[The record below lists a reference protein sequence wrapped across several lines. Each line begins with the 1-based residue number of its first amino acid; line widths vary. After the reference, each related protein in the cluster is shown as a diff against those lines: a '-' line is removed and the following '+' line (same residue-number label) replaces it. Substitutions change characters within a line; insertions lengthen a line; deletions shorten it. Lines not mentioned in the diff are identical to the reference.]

1 MRVCSRSPALRRR
14 AADERRRRRI
24 VPAMTRAEAKQRIV
38 ALTREIQGHDHRYY
52 LLDQPAISDA
62 AYDTLFRELKE
73 LEAAY
78 PTLRLPDSPTL
89 RVSGGVREGFKKAPH
104 VAPMGSLD
112 SLMERDEVTEFDA
125 RVRKAL
131 DVERVAYRVEPK
143 FDGLS
148 IELVYEGGVFVRGST
163 RGDGEVGEDVTENLR
178 TIRAIPL
185 RLGGG
190 TRDTKRGATAGT
202 VSVRG
207 EAIMLLA
214 EFEALNARLITAGDE
229 PFANPR
235 NAAAGAIRQLDAS
248 ITASRKLDFYAYE
261 LKGDAEEALKDQSEA
276 AGLLAHW
283 GFHLDDSAH
292 TVADID
298 GAFAYHAKL
307 EARREKL
314 PFEIDGIVIKV
325 ERRDW
330 QRGLGERSR
339 SPRWACAYKFQP
351 RVELTQVVDII
362 VQVGRTGKLTPV
374 ASLKPV
380 NVSGV
385 TVSRATLHNQDELDR
400 KDVRIGDTVRV
411 RRAGDVIPEVVEVL
425 LEERPR
431 GTRKFELPSK
441 CPVCGAPVEREG
453 AYHLC
458 TNGLS
463 CPAQLEGHLQ
473 HFVSR
478 GAMDIAG
485 LGDKTVRQLLATKR
499 VRDIAD
505 LYALTPIDIAGLEG
519 FAEKS
524 IDNLMLAIEASRKPK
539 LDRFVYA
546 LGIEH
551 VGDTV
556 ARLLVDHYGALEP
569 IAEAAELELQAIKG
583 IGPEV
588 AASVRHFFSN
598 ARNRKVL
605 ERLAK
610 AGVKPV
616 AGKKEKSPQT
626 FAGETM
632 VFTGSLESMSRPE
645 AQRKAEAHGAR
656 ISGTIGKKVTL
667 VVAGPGAGSK
677 LADAE
682 KLGITV
688 IGEAAFIKRLGNS

>member
-1 MRVCSRSPALRRR
+1 MNKLEAK
-14 AADERRRRRI
+14 RRI
-24 VPAMTRAEAKQRIV
+24 ES
-38 ALTREIQGHDHRYY
+38 LTRELQGHDHRYY

-62 AYDTLFRELKE
+62 AYDLLFRELKA

-78 PTLRLPDSPTL
+78 PSLRLPDSPTL

-112 SLMERDEVTEFDA
+112 SLMERDEVVEFDA

-131 DVERVAYRVEPK
+131 DVETVAYRVEPK

-148 IELVYEGGVFVRGST
+148 IELVYEDGVFVRGST
-163 RGDGEVGEDVTENLR
+163 RGDGEIGEDVTDNLR

-190 TRDTKRGATAGT
+190 ASGAIRAATTGT

-214 EFEALNARLITAGDE
+214 EFKALNARLIAAGDE

-261 LKGDAEEALKDQSEA
+261 LKGDADDGLKVQSEA
-276 AGLLAHW
+276 AQVLTAW
-283 GFHLDDSAH
+283 GFHLDDSAR
-292 TVADID
+292 TID
-298 GAFAYHAKL
+298 SIEGAIGYHAEL
-307 EARREKL
+307 EARRERL

-330 QRGLGERSR
+330 QRGLGVRSR
-339 SPRWACAYKFQP
+339 SPRWACAFKFQP
-351 RVELTQVVDII
+351 RVEVTQVLDII

-374 ASLKPV
+374 AALRPV
-380 NVSGV
+380 NVGGV
-385 TVSRATLHNQDELDR
+385 TVSRATLHNHDELDR

-411 RRAGDVIPEVVEVL
+411 RRAGDVIPEVVEVMID
-425 LEERPR
+425 ERPR
-431 GTRKFELPSK
+431 GSRKFELPPQ

-463 CPAQLEGHLQ
+463 CPAQREGHLQ

-485 LGDKTVRQLLATKR
+485 LGDKTVQQLLEKKR
-499 VRDIAD
+499 IRDIAD
-505 LYALTPIDIAGLEG
+505 LYALTPIDLAGLEG

-524 IDNLMLAIEASRKPK
+524 IDNLMQAIEASRTRK

-556 ARLLVDHYGALEP
+556 ARLLVDHYGALDP
-569 IAEAAELELQAIKG
+569 IASASEEELQGIKG

-616 AGKKEKSPQT
+616 AEKRERGPQT
-626 FAGETM
+626 FAGETL
-632 VFTGSLESMSRPE
+632 VFTGSLEVMSRPE
-645 AQRKAEAHGAR
+645 AQRQAEARGAR
-656 ISGTIGKKVTL
+656 ITGTISRKVTL

-677 LADAE
+677 LAEAE
-682 KLGITV
+682 KFGITV
-688 IGEAAFIKRLGNS
+688 IDEAAFLKRLGTS